1 MRSAA
6 PRSKQGWSS
15 VSTEDAAGPTSN
27 DAPRSSKLGA
37 PPQTTNAAPRPSKRR
52 ALRSPTIDAPRSE
65 RRTGLAMATPY
76 AAFLLIFSLYPIVFA
91 IVLTFMKWDLVTA
104 PTFAGADNVV
114 TLAHDVRFWQAILNT
129 LLFLAI
135 HVPLQIVVALVLAVA
150 LDRPLFARSF
160 WRAAFFL
167 PVVISGAV
175 VTILWSSLYATDVGL
190 LNRLLGH
197 VGIGPVHWL
206 TDPTIAM
213 PAIAVMVTWKNVGF
227 YVVIYLAGLQ
237 YIPRSCYEAIDLE
250 GATRWQTFR
259 HVTLP
264 LLRPQTAL
272 VVTLSTINGFQLF
285 IEPYVMT
292 GGGPLRH
299 TLTVVLYM
307 YKNAFAYQ
315 KMGYA
320 ATLGLALALV
330 IFAVL
335 ILQRRLV
342 GTQEKS

>member
-1 MRSAA
+1 MRS
-6 PRSKQGWSS
+6 
-15 VSTEDAAGPTSN
+15 EN
-27 DAPRSSKLGA
+27 
-37 PPQTTNAAPRPSKRR
+37 
-52 ALRSPTIDAPRSE
+52 
-65 RRTGLAMATPY
+65 RTGLALASPY
-76 AAFLLIFSLYPIVFA
+76 ALFLLVFSLYPIVFA
-91 IVLTFMKWDLVTA
+91 LVLVFLDWDLVTSPA
-104 PTFAGADNVV
+104 FAGADNLV
-114 TLAHDVRFWQAILNT
+114 TLVHDARFWQSIWNV
-129 LLFLAI
+129 LLFLCI
-135 HVPLQIVVALVLAVA
+135 HVPLQIAVALALAVA
-150 LDRPLFARSF
+150 LDRPLVARSF

-190 LNRLLGH
+190 INRMLGQ
-197 VGIGPVHWL
+197 VGIGPIPWL
-206 TDPTIAM
+206 TDPAVAM

-237 YIPRSCYEAIDLE
+237 YVPKSCYEAIDLE
-250 GATRWQTFR
+250 GATAWQRFR

-285 IEPYVMT
+285 IEPYIMT
-292 GGGPLRH
+292 GGGPLRR
-299 TLTVVLYM
+299 TLTPVLYM

-320 ATLGLALALV
+320 ATVGLALALA

-335 ILQRRLV
+335 IIQRRLV
-342 GTQEKS
+342 GKAEVA